1 MAGPWPFLP
10 PGQADR
16 HQQSWLKSEVERI
29 GGHAMSMFRQGDYF
43 NAAHRWSEA
52 IRYAEL
58 LGQRSTIAQLL
69 LNRSTCAQRIGREDL
84 ALSDAEEAIRA
95 NPAWLKG
102 YLKAGLS
109 AFRMKCF
116 DRALG
121 LFRDGFLKAVEL
133 NRPSQK
139 EPLDFLIHMAEAIHF
154 LPGVRVEHILQ
165 TIRPA
170 KRLRTMLVE
179 QLVVEKKWHLLR
191 AVFFGGGAGHRPNS
205 GGIAT
210 GGDMSKINLAPIL
223 WIYWAQPLQYIRDTV
238 CVLLQHGS
246 GLEGFSLEPGDTPM
260 HALLNVELKKGDDSL
275 QMMTLVCESLT
286 SRFINALK
294 ATDAK
299 GNTLLHVV
307 TMADRE
313 RNTSKRCALRAIGLL
328 LEVGLDPDVCNTDG
342 KKAADH
348 ARKGSDLF
356 SCLENGRGEARGASN
371 SFSHPPPA
379 QTQLQPG
386 PSQPH
391 VPSQMSKAKVQK
403 TKLKAHMT
411 PLDKARKLIQE
422 GKSMDALKIFARTIS
437 EAKLKE
443 DGDMTTELLQCL
455 EGIAHA
461 MENIKGVPRQ
471 VVVLAP
477 LSMWRGTVA
486 KLSSQKK
493 WRTLGMLL
501 TGGGNYHNAGD
512 GGLATGCDTTCV
524 PLMQVFRFFEGK
536 EGKQS
541 GLKMHSVIRELLKG
555 GASPDGDDSDTHPIS
570 YCLQSKDFA
579 TVQMLLEH
587 GADLSK
593 LTLREGD
600 TSLHAAVQIAK
611 EGNSGILNLLDN
623 KGEVDHRT
631 RDSNGNSLLHVAV
644 KGKYSMDGAKL
655 LERLLKMGVDP
666 SVKNNEGMTPLD
678 YLKEGD
684 RRRQLLEPHMKK
696 QDSSTKSQDNNAK
709 DANSKGSKIMDE
721 RVTSE
726 HAGKTADSWEDAAS
740 GDNNKSTQ
748 AKRQTSSSQEQKK
761 SAREDIKS
769 RILDSILTI
778 PLPNATETEERL
790 LRRVR
795 QKSYQT
801 TTPVASTRPNRDQD
815 KLENRDEK
823 TTADPSLYT
832 VAQEA
837 QLPQS
842 CWKPEEGEELP
853 DTSYDVFDKDLPWE
867 VECTDKVKKI
877 LKKKAFPY
885 EVKKRVVEKVNRLA
899 KGEWI
904 NNLTKKVRG
913 RPQEEGMQLFEAKI
927 DKASR
932 ILWELAIAF
941 SPRLSDNPI
950 EWLKGVQEAEESTTL
965 APGGRIYTEIIRIWD
980 IVLDHDNLERAI
992 DQAVTSFMRGKASMP
1007 IAKKSLVGST
1017 SRQFKSAPATTD
1029 RLPMLFTEKD
1039 ITTDR
1044 PKDIPEKQEQQF
1056 FPAASSNENEY
1067 NILKFYCFS
1076 SSLVNNILRDDSL
1089 PVEFPFK
1096 VTDLE
1101 HAIVHLKAQPPSSI
1115 LLLGRSGTGKTT
1127 CCLFRLWY
1135 AYLSYWTKSAA
1146 HGFEPWVPKSKA
1158 YIQRRNKMDDKDD
1171 DEEEEGESEIIP
1183 EDSGSEE
1190 EVCTKSKKK
1199 VNDKDSLGH
1208 QTHHSETLVDSSVQK
1223 IDEEDESLHTE
1234 MTKRD
1239 WKEPEPTENLE
1250 TGEQEFEHLHQI
1262 FVTKNAVLCS
1272 EVGKNFQELC
1282 HGTEAAQKYLEANQD
1297 EKIPV
1302 RLQDVD
1308 PAGFPLFLD
1317 SRQWLLMLDAS
1328 LEEPHF
1334 FKRADGGQV
1343 AEEVPGWME
1352 NDGPATFIP
1361 TDSDLEDD
1369 SSDDEE
1375 DMEGGKELD
1384 KLKAAIV
1391 AAEDSGRRQQER
1403 RTMRQEVTY
1412 EVFCT
1417 ELWKRVNRGKVDYH
1431 PTLVWMEIMSI
1442 IKGSVE
1448 AVETNEGHLS
1458 REEYLEIGK
1467 KRAEFTGD
1475 RDKIYDIFL
1484 AYQHEKRQRH
1494 MFDEMDFVHNLYKR
1508 LAHAEDV
1515 GWSIHQVYVDE
1526 TQDFTQAELAL
1537 LIRCCCDPN
1546 EMFFTGDTAQSIMR
1560 GVSFRFKDLRSL
1572 FHKARESLQQMGKRT
1587 AVQVPDM
1594 YHLTH
1599 NYRSHCGILDLAA
1612 GVIKLLESFFP
1623 YSFDHLPKDRGIMEG
1638 PKPLLLQGCSQKD
1651 LVTLLQGNRRATS
1664 TIEFGAHQVVLV
1676 ANNEAKEDMPDVFRG
1691 SLVLTIYE
1699 SKGLEF
1705 DDVLLYNIFKDSQA
1719 DEEWRVVLTC
1729 MDEDEVKA
1737 SNTEPW
1743 EKSEGLLKIAN
1754 DQSSAVA
1761 QARPLDFNP
1770 EKHKVLNSEL
1780 KNLYTAITRARVN
1793 VWIFDEDT
1801 AKHAPMFKYFLEKQ
1815 FVEEPQRDELG
1826 QLSSSVF
1833 VKESTPEEWC
1843 QRGEYFYKKERWEI
1857 AADFFKKGGDEK
1869 KAKMALA
1876 QHLAQQASQDATMT
1890 REKHRIRQRFL
1901 DSADLFL
1908 QSGNHVDDR
1917 EALVR
1922 AARCLTNSRDYR
1934 LAAQLFERLGEF
1946 SSAAHLYQRESMK
1959 VEASRCFV
1967 QAGNFKKAVN
1977 FLRSVDEFEA
1987 AANVSQ
1993 QYIQLQSKCKQEG
2006 LNPTVVMTAPIQTP
2020 DNLLLE
2026 AIAHYHR
2033 HGEEDKKISC
2043 LNRLPVDTRLTF
2055 FTQHGYVKEAAELL
2069 KKEGRGQEAAELL
2082 KSVGDFEAAGKAADQ
2097 DQNPQFVAEC
2107 LLIQSRKQRKDATDN
2122 IQETKDNLITCMVL
2136 YQKSGNNE
2144 ARAEAMMMLGDLTD
2158 DHTMLNSAIKH
2169 FGNNTAGALEAAA
2182 LLVNRKKTLTFGDIR
2197 LILTLLEDVF
2207 SLIRALLV
2215 ASRRHKVKD
2224 HHWVKAC
2231 ELFYG
2236 VKRTDVSSATFS
2248 SSEEPRIF
2256 DALDFSGRSK
2266 STTKVDIE
2274 TARACMAGDL
2284 LRNVD
2289 QLKEGLTKKLRSIV
2303 TSCQVCCM
2311 YTAGL
2316 SCPKGDVC
2324 AYLHHPYDKGTL
2336 NSLLQATIY
2345 LIKVQGLFDLGYEQI
2360 KDSKWE
2366 RVQQAVASHK
2376 DRGADKSRLCDDLY
2390 SILFPTH
2397 GHQRILTE
2405 NFRTAKDVF
2414 HKFQGDAIVMSCIR
2428 DYAQSLWESASHS
2441 DKRSNTDLLIK
2452 IANLFRLAKD
2462 PPVGNLQRS
2471 TFASLLASA
2480 EEGYKK
2486 WAMKR
2491 HHPEKIPRHIGMCC
2505 NMVGPSHLFF
2515 SFMRRMEEFIEN
2527 IYQRENILSSIDNM
2541 MAFMGLLAKRALE
2554 PLIPSFANTC
2564 FFMELLVVICYS
2576 IYAKMNQHE
2585 LLCLP
2590 ASYIS
2595 MVHMCDRLW
2604 SRGKGCIYSA
2614 IQQLPYKKDEIL
2626 GKVNNC
2632 IWFII
2637 DTICQS
2643 QKFPDFNAIDDAFRP
2658 NIPDYA
2664 ESGEMERVFILALV
2678 LICGCGGPVPKNAE
2692 VPLRKALYKIG
2703 IKKHFPKR
2711 LADATR
2717 GMRSAKGI
2725 RDVVLLLQELLKARD
2740 QEYLRHCCWKY
2751 PDRMT
2756 RGIYRGLN
2764 FDQVKPDMF
2773 IGGFWRKITME
2784 FHFYDDDAVSH
2795 ANDSSAQSHDDDV
2808 VTPANSNSVSAHAQT
2823 DRNQTSNNVLV
2834 PQGSADIS
2842 EVAEENASQV
2852 SEEDDLIPRQDEDD
2866 VIVEDEFEE
2875 EVDDGTLVMDD
2886 PTLAE
2891 GQDHRNMYEKIL
2903 QQQAEER
2910 RQSAACKIQQF
2921 WRTHRKVGMMETP
2934 THGTVHIAIDRQMS
2948 VEQDDLREFKV
2959 DNTGCRICGVTFE
2972 SRPHIRDDVEEQE
2985 EGQERNTF
2993 EEAWD
2998 ADPDGMKAEEED
3010 VDKRD
3015 IITREK
3021 HLQDPMHSA
3030 NLSEFGHFKQF
3041 YTSDVARVRKRYD
3054 KFISEANDDKGN
3066 EGAVMSEVQKVNTAH
3081 NSLQKLL
3088 EKIKDECTWN
3098 KRQDAYKALHAL
3110 QDALVAFRSVKRLIE
3125 RQADEEEASVAFVD
3139 EEAEEFRNLD
3149 EDDFIAVGGKKQR
3162 AKGKGGRQRKKRIK
3176 KSQK

>member
-1 MAGPWPFLP
+1 MDWLYESEWPESSDDDWESPDMLFPEFLGNFGHTAGISRATAS
-10 PGQADR
+10 G
-16 HQQSWLKSEVERI
+16 LKSEVERI
-29 GGHAMSMFRQGDYF
+29 GAHAMSMFRQGDYF

-52 IRYAEL
+52 LRYAEL
-58 LGQRSTIAQLL
+58 LGDRSTIAQLFC
-69 LNRSTCAQRIGREDL
+69 NRSTCAQRVGREDV

-109 AFRMKCF
+109 AFRMDCF
-116 DRALG
+116 DRSLG

-154 LPGVRVEHILQ
+154 LKGFQVELMLN

-179 QLVVEKKWHLLR
+179 QLVADKQWHLLR
-191 AVFFGGGAGHRPNS
+191 AVFFGGGAGHRKYS

-210 GGDMSKINLAPIL
+210 DGDMSKINLAPIL
-223 WIYWAQPLQYIRDTV
+223 RAYWEKPLSYIHDTA

-313 RNTSKRCALRAIGLL
+313 RQTSKRCALRAIGLL
-328 LEVGLDPDVCNTDG
+328 LEVGLDPDVCNTGG

-371 SFSHPPPA
+371 SFTHQPPA
-379 QTQLQPG
+379 QTKMQPG
-386 PSQPH
+386 PSQPL
-391 VPSQMSKAKVQK
+391 VPPQTSKAKVQK

-443 DGDMTTELLQCL
+443 GDDMTTEHLQCL

-461 MENIKGVPRQ
+461 MENIKGEEVAYAWD
-471 VVVLAP
+471 AP
-477 LSMWRGTVA
+477 NWR
-486 KLSSQKK
+486 
-493 WRTLGMLL
+493 RELL
-501 TGGGNYHNAGD
+501 QCRD

-524 PLMQVFRFFEGK
+524 PLMQVFRFFERK

-555 GASPDGDDSDTHPIS
+555 GASPDGDNSDTHPIS
-570 YCLQSKDFA
+570 YCLQSKDFV

-593 LTLREGD
+593 LILREGD

-611 EGNSGILNLLDN
+611 EGNGGILNLLDN
-623 KGEVDHRT
+623 KGEVDHHT

-655 LERLLKMGVDP
+655 IERLLKMGVDP
-666 SVKNNEGMTPLD
+666 SIKNNEGMTPLD
-678 YLKEGD
+678 YLKDGD
-684 RRRQLLEPHMKK
+684 RRRQLLEPHMRK
-696 QDSSTKSQDNNAK
+696 QKDSSTKN
-709 DANSKGSKIMDE
+709 
-721 RVTSE
+721 
-726 HAGKTADSWEDAAS
+726 SWEDAAS
-740 GDNNKSTQ
+740 EDNKKSTQ

-761 SAREDIKS
+761 SAKEDIKS

-778 PLPNATETEERL
+778 PLPNAAETEERL

-801 TTPVASTRPNRDQD
+801 TTPVARTRPNRDQD
-815 KLENRDEK
+815 KLENQDEK
-823 TTADPSLYT
+823 TAADLSLYT

-877 LKKKAFPY
+877 LKKKTFPY
-885 EVKKRVVEKVNRLA
+885 EIKKRVVEKVNRLA

-941 SPRLSDNPI
+941 SPRLSDNPV

-1007 IAKKSLVGST
+1007 IAKKNLVGST

-1044 PKDIPEKQEQQF
+1044 PKDIPEEQEQQF

-1135 AYLSYWTKSAA
+1135 AYLSYWTK
-1146 HGFEPWVPKSKA
+1146 KT
-1158 YIQRRNKMDDKDD
+1158 Q
-1171 DEEEEGESEIIP
+1171 
-1183 EDSGSEE
+1183 
-1190 EVCTKSKKK
+1190 
-1199 VNDKDSLGH
+1199 
-1208 QTHHSETLVDSSVQK
+1208 VDASVQK

-1250 TGEQEFEHLHQI
+1250 SGGQEFEHLHQI

-1282 HGTEAAQKYLEANQD
+1282 HGTEAAQKYLEAYQD

-1334 FKRADGGQV
+1334 FKRADGGQM

-1403 RTMRQEVTY
+1403 RTIRREVTY

-1537 LIRCCCDPN
+1537 LIRCCRDPN

-1826 QLSSSVF
+1826 HLSSSVF

-1843 QRGEYFYKKERWEI
+1843 QRGQPRC
-1857 AADFFKKGGDEK
+1857 
-1869 KAKMALA
+1869 
-1876 QHLAQQASQDATMT
+1876 HMT

-1987 AANVSQ
+1987 AANVSK

-2097 DQNPQFVAEC
+2097 DQNPSF
-2107 LLIQSRKQRKDATDN
+2107 RKQRKDATYD
-2122 IQETKDNLITCMVL
+2122 IQGTKDNLISCMVL

-2169 FGNNTAGALEAAA
+2169 FGNNTAGALEAAT
-2182 LLVNRKKTLTFGDIR
+2182 LLVKRKKTLTFGDIR
-2197 LILTLLEDVF
+2197 LILTHLEDVF
-2207 SLIRALLV
+2207 SLVRALLV
-2215 ASRRHKVKD
+2215 ASRRHNVKEQQ
-2224 HHWVKAC
+2224 WVKAC

-2248 SSEEPRIF
+2248 SSEEPRIL

-2266 STTKVDIE
+2266 STGKVDIE
-2274 TARACMAGDL
+2274 TARACMAMDL
-2284 LRNVD
+2284 LRKVE
-2289 QLKEGLTKKLRSIV
+2289 QLKERLTRKLQSIA
-2303 TSCQVCCM
+2303 TNSRVCFM

-2324 AYLHHPYDKGTL
+2324 AYLHQPYDKGTL
-2336 NSLLQATIY
+2336 NSLLQATVY
-2345 LIKVQGLFDLGYEQI
+2345 LIKVQGIFDHGYEKI
-2360 KDSKWE
+2360 KDNKWE

-2390 SILFPTH
+2390 NILFPTH
-2397 GHQRILTE
+2397 CHQRILTE
-2405 NFRTAKDVF
+2405 NFTTARDTF
-2414 HKFQGDAIVMSCIR
+2414 HKFQGDAIVMTCIR
-2428 DYAQSLWESASHS
+2428 DHAKSLWESASHS
-2441 DKRSNTDLLIK
+2441 DRRSNTDLLIK
-2452 IANLFRLAKD
+2452 ISSLFRLAKD
-2462 PPVGNLQRS
+2462 PPVNFS
-2471 TFASLLASA
+2471 SLLLSA
-2480 EEGYKK
+2480 EEGFKK
-2486 WAMKR
+2486 RAMDKP
-2491 HHPEKIPRHIGMCC
+2491 HPEKIPKHVGMICLK
-2505 NMVGPSHLFF
+2505 GGSHSPWLFR
-2515 SFMRRMEEFIEN
+2515 SFLRRLEEFFQD
-2527 IYQRENILSSIDNM
+2527 IYERENVLSSLDSM
-2541 MAFMGLLAKRALE
+2541 RGFMGLLAKRAME

-2576 IYAKMNQHE
+2576 MYAKMNHHM

-2604 SRGKGCIYSA
+2604 SRGKGSIYSA

-2626 GKVNNC
+2626 GKVNDC

-2643 QKFPDFNAIDDAFRP
+2643 EKFPDFNVIDDAFRP

-2711 LADATR
+2711 LADAIR

-2725 RDVVLLLQELLKARD
+2725 RDVVLLLQKLLKARD

-2795 ANDSSAQSHDDDV
+2795 ANDSSAQSHDDDF

-2823 DRNQTSNNVLV
+2823 DINQTSNNALV

-2852 SEEDDLIPRQDEDD
+2852 
-2866 VIVEDEFEE
+2866 
-2875 EVDDGTLVMDD
+2875 
-2886 PTLAE
+2886 
-2891 GQDHRNMYEKIL
+2891 
-2903 QQQAEER
+2903 
-2910 RQSAACKIQQF
+2910 
-2921 WRTHRKVGMMETP
+2921 GMMET
-2934 THGTVHIAIDRQMS
+2934 THGTAHIERQMS
-2948 VEQDDLREFKV
+2948 VEQDDLREFKL
-2959 DNTGCRICGVTFE
+2959 DNTGCRVCGVTFE

-2985 EGQERNTF
+2985 EGHERDTF
-2993 EEAWD
+2993 EEEWD
-2998 ADPDGMKAEEED
+2998 ADPDGTKTEEDD
-3010 VDKRD
+3010 VDKQD

-3030 NLSEFGHFKQF
+3030 NLCEFGHFKQF

-3066 EGAVMSEVQKVNTAH
+3066 DGAVMSEVQKVNTAH
-3081 NSLQKLL
+3081 NSLRKLL
-3088 EKIKDECTWN
+3088 EKIKDECAWN
-3098 KRQDAYKALHAL
+3098 KRQDAYEALHAL
-3110 QDALVAFRSVKRLIE
+3110 QDALVAFRRVKRLIE
-3125 RQADEEEASVAFVD
+3125 RQADEEGAAAAFVD